1 MWAEILKKTI
11 GYCIL
16 YLVFL
21 GILKYWNFSFAHV
34 WYQLSMNYKT
44 MKYRYLEIC
53 TFMDYWRGL
62 SVLKLR
68 ETISL
73 SPLWTLY
80 FCPLTLFLRIPY
92 HSLGQCL
99 HLTGKIICLTI
110 LSKNCDSTAIAC
122 HNDPLSSI
130 HSNGNPTIS
139 LRLHFVLRD
148 VSHSQGCH
156 LSDTF
161 YLWVFQ
167 RVTLMLAS

>member
-53 TFMDYWRGL
+53 TFMDYWRDL

-68 ETISL
+68 ETEFE
-73 SPLWTLY
+73 SPLNLVFLLLSVQSVWSRSFDPFSTHSLP
-80 FCPLTLFLRIPY
+80 FPRPVFSSHWKTLFAWLYCR
-92 HSLGQCL
+92 
-99 HLTGKIICLTI
+99 KIVI
-110 LSKNCDSTAIAC
+110 
-122 HNDPLSSI
+122 
-130 HSNGNPTIS
+130 
-139 LRLHFVLRD
+139 VLP
-148 VSHSQGCH
+148 
-156 LSDTF
+156 
-161 YLWVFQ
+161 
-167 RVTLMLAS
+167 

>member
-68 ETISL
+68 ETEFE
-73 SPLWTLY
+73 SPLNLV
-80 FCPLTLFLRIPY
+80 FLSFDPFST
-92 HSLGQCL
+92 HSLPFPRVEI
-99 HLTGKIICLTI
+99 LTSNSVGTQGFFLGCNQDNNRGYNFITKKKICLVHQ
-110 LSKNCDSTAIAC
+110 K
-122 HNDPLSSI
+122 
-130 HSNGNPTIS
+130 
-139 LRLHFVLRD
+139 RK
-148 VSHSQGCH
+148 
-156 LSDTF
+156 
-161 YLWVFQ
+161 
-167 RVTLMLAS
+167 LATTEINKFII